1 VRYRVDMDPIA
12 NPESVSQAIEAAVA
26 PVFLIVG
33 IAGLLNML
41 SGRLGRVID
50 RTRFVTSE
58 IDRLG
63 DGEGIERLRAERRR
77 LRRRIELTNWSIRA
91 CVGCAFVVCL
101 LVMTLFVND
110 FVAVELGVL
119 VAALFV
125 VAMLLIILGLGL
137 LLIEV
142 GLASRQAREAAS
154 GNSAC

>member
-1 VRYRVDMDPIA
+1 MRYRSGMEPLA
-12 NPESVSQAIEAAVA
+12 NPQSVGQAIEAAVA

-63 DGEGIERLRAERRR
+63 DGEEADRLRAERRR
-77 LRRRIELTNWSIRA
+77 LRRRIQLTNWSIRA

-101 LVMTLFVND
+101 LVVTLFVND
-110 FVAVELGVL
+110 FVVVELGVL

-125 VAMLLIILGLGL
+125 VAMLLIILGLGF

-142 GLASRQAREAAS
+142 GLASRQAREAAAGS
-154 GNSAC
+154 SA